1 MLVSLHIIKINVMNK
16 RYEIYK
22 NGEYINQVDTMV
34 EMYKMLGITKQHYN
48 KSLKGLFI
56 FIYKNDNYQIK
67 DKLN

>member
-1 MLVSLHIIKINVMNK
+1 MNK

-56 FIYKNDNYQIK
+56 FKYKNDNYQIK